1 MINRALRACVI
12 LPCAALILGSSA
24 MQAAAIKSE
33 KFSIPF
39 EFQVQ
44 KTILPA
50 GEYRIQQA
58 DGSNVAV
65 LVNTRTGASAQLL
78 RPSPTHEEGKARLV
92 FEDGESRH
100 FLKHIY

>member
-1 MINRALRACVI
+1 MIHRALSAFVI
-12 LPCAALILGSSA
+12 LACAALIPGSSA
-24 MQAAAIKSE
+24 MQAASVKSE

-44 KTILPA
+44 KEILPA
-50 GEYRIQQA
+50 GEYRILQA

-65 LVNTRTGASAQLL
+65 LVNTRTGESVQIL
-78 RPSPTHEEGKARLV
+78 RASPTHEEGKARLV

-100 FLKHIY
+100 FLKRIY